1 MLQGGEIII
10 IAFLALIV
18 LGPTRLP
25 ELMRKAGQWTA
36 ELRQAARDISKGLEN
51 EVAGLKAVGDELT
64 APIKELKSPLQELT
78 QPFKDI
84 GDDLKSADPRKME
97 WTGPKPISGPTPEDA
112 MRDLEEIEKV
122 VAESEEESAGPDE
135 DAEGEG

>member
-51 EVAGLKAVGDELT
+51 EVAD
-64 APIKELKSPLQELT
+64 LKSV
-78 QPFKDI
+78 
-84 GDDLKSADPRKME
+84 GDDLKAPLGELKKSFSDIEGEVKSADPRKLG
-97 WTGPKPISGPTPEDA
+97 WVGPKPVSGPTPEDA
-112 MRDLEEIEKV
+112 MRDLEAIERHA
-122 VAESEEESAGPDE
+122 AEADVEVTEVPEETGDTGAAG
-135 DAEGEG
+135 